1 VVVPQKKRNKMARLR
16 VRNKILEA
24 VGMLKKKK
32 GRVLSRHEY
41 DEYANEVPMGSGMV
55 LNHFG
60 SWSRLTTT
68 LEGTFPDLWNEI
80 QKARSVNTEEVSEVS
95 EEVCEVCGENCGCAP
110 GECNCAKPDPLAALA
125 KVSEVKEDDE

>member
-1 VVVPQKKRNKMARLR
+1 MARLR

-24 VGMLKKKK
+24 VGLFMLEK

-41 DEYANEVPMGSGMV
+41 DEYANEVPMGSGMA

-68 LEGTFPDLWNEI
+68 LEGTFPDLWAEI
-80 QKARSVNTEEVSEVS
+80 QKAGSVNTEEVFEAP
-95 EEVCEVCGENCGCAP
+95 EEVCGE
-110 GECNCAKPDPLAALA
+110 NCAKPDPLAALA
-125 KVSEVKEDDE
+125 KVSEVKENDE

>member
-1 VVVPQKKRNKMARLR
+1 MARLR

-24 VGMLKKKK
+24 VGIFMLEK

-41 DEYANEVPMGSGMV
+41 DEYANEVPMGSGMA

-80 QKARSVNTEEVSEVS
+80 QKAGSVNADEVFEAP

-125 KVSEVKEDDE
+125 KVSEVKENDE